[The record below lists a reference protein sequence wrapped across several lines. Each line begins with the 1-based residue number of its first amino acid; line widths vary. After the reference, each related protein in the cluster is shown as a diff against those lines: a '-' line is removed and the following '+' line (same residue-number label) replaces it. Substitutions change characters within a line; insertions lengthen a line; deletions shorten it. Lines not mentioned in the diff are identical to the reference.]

1 MITRVLET
9 LKSFLKSHFITA
21 NNKKQDMGVGLKVIR
36 FIVIKK
42 VSSASH
48 FS

>member
-1 MITRVLET
+1 MITRVLER
-9 LKSFLKSHFITA
+9 LKSFLKTHFITA
-21 NNKKQDMGVGLKVIR
+21 NNKKDVGVGLKVIR